1 MISPSVET
9 AVSAW
14 LDSAPPPGL
23 EPQVAAEALSRFV
36 LAAEPLLA
44 SLPEGFDRRQIQSAC
59 RAARTQF
66 LGAHALWLWTVLG
79 GIEGRGRLSGLA
91 DRAAARIPGLVPT
104 REQIARERTLA
115 QNAKEGRELD
125 QGIFFRALLREPGCG
140 LELLEQM
147 LAPTD
152 HAIELLPRF
161 RREGSIT
168 LKSVRLERRGAA
180 AYLTIQNEENLN
192 AEDDGSVEDMETA
205 VDLALLDDGVRVG
218 VVRGGPMIHRRYAGR
233 RVFSAGIN
241 LKHLSRGQISYVDFL
256 LRRELGYISKILR
269 GLRIET
275 SFVEKPWIAAVDSF
289 AIGGG
294 AQLLLVFDRVIA
306 AADSYFSL
314 PAAREGII
322 PGVANLRLSR
332 LTGSR
337 MARQVILGGRKV
349 EAAEPDAALLFDEVV
364 ASDDMDTAIEA
375 SIEQLDNPAVLAN
388 RRMLTVAEEPL
399 EVFRAYMAE
408 FALLQAERLYAP
420 DVTNK
425 VWRV

>member
-1 MISPSVET
+1 MGSDSVDA

-14 LDSAPPPGL
+14 IDSAPTPGL
-23 EPQVAAEALSRFV
+23 DAQAAAEALSRFV

-44 SLPEGFDRRQIQSAC
+44 SLPEGFDRRQIHSAC

-66 LGAHALWLWTVLG
+66 LDEHAIWLWSVVG
-79 GIEGRGRLSGLA
+79 GIEGRGRLSGLV
-91 DRAAARIPGLVPT
+91 DRAATRIPGLVPT

-125 QGIFFRALLREPGCG
+125 QGMFFRALLRAPKCG

-147 LAPTD
+147 LAPTER
-152 HAIELLPRF
+152 AIELLPQF
-161 RREGSIT
+161 RRDGHIV
-168 LKSVRLERRGAA
+168 LKSARLERRGAA
-180 AYLTIQNEENLN
+180 AHLTMQNEENLN
-192 AEDDGSVEDMETA
+192 AEDDGSVDDMETA
-205 VDLALLDDGVRVG
+205 VDLALLDDGVRIG
-218 VVRGGPMIHRRYAGR
+218 VVRGGTMIHRRYAGR

-241 LKHLSRGQISYVDFL
+241 LKHLRGGQISYVDFL

-269 GLRIET
+269 GLRVDSGVI
-275 SFVEKPWIAAVDSF
+275 EKPWIAAVDSF

-306 AADSYFSL
+306 AVDSYFSL

-337 MARQVILGGRKV
+337 MARQIILGGRKV
-349 EAAEPDAALLFDEVV
+349 EASEPDAVLLFDEVV
-364 ASDDMDTAIEA
+364 ASNDMEAAIEA
-375 SIEQLDNPAVLAN
+375 SIEHLDNPAVIAN

-408 FALLQAERLYAP
+408 FAMVQAERLYAP
-420 DVTNK
+420 DVTNN
-425 VWRV
+425 VWRA